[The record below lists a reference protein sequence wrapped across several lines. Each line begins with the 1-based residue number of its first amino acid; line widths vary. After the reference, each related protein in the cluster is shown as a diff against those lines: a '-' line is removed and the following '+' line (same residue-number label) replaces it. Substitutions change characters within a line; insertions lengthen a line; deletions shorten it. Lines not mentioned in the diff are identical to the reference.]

1 MGWSSGF
8 WELLGFDEGDC
19 EGEEWWWLGLGFWCG
34 SCGDVG
40 GEEEGVAIDDS
51 GLGRGEREREMYRIN
66 RVWWRAWEV
75 AVDMGGGR
83 WLGSGGGGFWGKRKW
98 WTNFTNSQ
106 AHA

>member
-1 MGWSSGF
+1 MTVGW
-8 WELLGFDEGDC
+8 E
-19 EGEEWWWLGLGFWCG
+19 
-34 SCGDVG
+34 
-40 GEEEGVAIDDS
+40 
-51 GLGRGEREREMYRIN
+51 GEREREKREMYRIN